1 MKLYRARPISERP
14 TRHPAFL
21 GNDPK
26 YRVRGR
32 WYTSDIDAARDHGEA
47 KHRDPD
53 WEIVSLDIA
62 DDIAETYRV
71 ATTPYTS
78 CGLSPI
84 EHSQSPERDY
94 VIPWWRSMH
103 AEAVNAEGKVRQ
115 RDYLWEPKS
124 AMVVNIAK
132 KLGLPVIDVKIAA

>member
-21 GNDPK
+21 GNGPEH
-26 YRVRGR
+26 RVRGR
-32 WYTSDIDAARDHGEA
+32 WYTSDIEAARAHGAA
-47 KHRDPD
+47 KHADSD
-53 WEIVSLDIA
+53 WEIVSVDIA
-62 DDIAETYRV
+62 DDIAETHKV

-84 EHSQSPERDY
+84 EHSQSPETDY
-94 VIPWWRSMH
+94 VIPWWRSMD
-103 AEAVNAEGKVRQ
+103 AESVNAEGMVRQ

-124 AMVVNIAK
+124 AMVLQIAE
-132 KLGLPVIDVKIAA
+132 KLGLPVIDVKMAA

>member
-1 MKLYRARPISERP
+1 MQLYRARPISERP

-21 GNDPK
+21 GNDPEC
-26 YRVRGR
+26 RVRGR
-32 WYTSDIDAARDHGEA
+32 WYTSDIDAARAHGKD
-47 KHRDPD
+47 KHGDTD
-53 WEIVSLDIA
+53 WEIVSVDIA
-62 DDIAETYRV
+62 DDIAETHNV

-84 EHSQSPERDY
+84 EHSQSPETDY
-94 VIPWWRSMH
+94 VLPWWRSMH
-103 AEAVNAEGKVRQ
+103 AKDVNAEGEVRQ

-124 AMVVNIAK
+124 AMVVNIAE